1 MGVDVIDLN
10 RAVHIVGGDSAAASL
25 RAALHLSHNQ
35 VLVNEDLLSCGPAPA
50 TADLDVWRSTR
61 ESYLRE
67 IYVEWPDFSFDEY
80 AANGLLMN
88 AERLAHEQA
97 IVAWA
102 GQGLPDQLLLAC
114 IVFLFDRLNL
124 DLSKLAIVPFEKLLP
139 TQNVLSLGE
148 LSAENIRNYR
158 PPPHPLISE
167 EAEELRRIWKVY
179 TSDDPA
185 TLSRYVAGSSPMP
198 TAHRAVSE
206 LLYRYPDVRSGLGV
220 WDERLLRYTSDKGP
234 AALRVIGYTMGSS
247 MSLDSQGDTYLFHR
261 LIGMA
266 AARSPLISL
275 TGSRTTMRGCEV
287 RATSFGQ
294 DVLAGNA
301 NNVHENGI
309 DDWIGGVHLSA
320 ASHVTFRSGDSLI
333 LS

>member
-1 MGVDVIDLN
+1 MDVIDHN
-10 RAVHIVGGDSAAASL
+10 RAVHIVGGDSAAGSL
-25 RAALHLSHNQ
+25 RAALHLSHDQ

-61 ESYLRE
+61 ESYLKK

-88 AERLAHEQA
+88 ADRLGREQA

-102 GQGLPDQLLLAC
+102 GQGLPDQLLLAW

-124 DLSKLAIVPFEKLLP
+124 DLSKLAIVHFEKLLP

-148 LSAENIRNYR
+148 LSAEDIRKYR
-158 PPPHPLISE
+158 PAPHPLNSE
-167 EAEELRRIWKVY
+167 EAEELRRLWKVY

-206 LLYRYPDVRSGLGV
+206 LLYRYPDVRSGLGR
-220 WDERLLRYTSDKGP
+220 WEERLLRHTLDKGP
-234 AALRVIGYTMGSS
+234 AAARVIGHTMAS
-247 MSLDSQGDTYLFHR
+247 MSLDWLGDMHLFHR
-261 LIGMA
+261 LTGMA
-266 AARSPLISL
+266 AGKSPLVSL
-275 TGSRTTMRGCEV
+275 TGSRTAMRGCEV
-287 RATSFGQ
+287 KPTSFGQ

-301 NNVHENGI
+301 NTVHENGI
-309 DDWIGGVHLSA
+309 DDWIGGVHLGA
-320 ASHVTFRSGDSLI
+320 ESHATFRSGDSLI
-333 LS
+333 LG

>member
-1 MGVDVIDLN
+1 VDVIDLN

-50 TADLDVWRSTR
+50 TADLDVWRWTR
-61 ESYLRE
+61 ESYMRE
-67 IYVEWPDFSFDEY
+67 IYVEWPDFSFGEY

-88 AERLAHEQA
+88 AERLGHEQA

-102 GQGLPDQLLLAC
+102 GQGLPDQLLLAW
-114 IVFLFDRLNL
+114 IVFLFDRLDL
-124 DLSKLAIVPFEKLLP
+124 DLSKLAIVHFEKLLP

-148 LSAENIRNYR
+148 LSAENIRVYR
-158 PPPHPLISE
+158 PAPHQLNPE
-167 EAEELRRIWKVY
+167 EAEELRRLWKVY

-185 TLSRYVAGSSPMP
+185 TLSTYVAGSSPMP
-198 TAHRAVSE
+198 TAHRAVRE
-206 LLYRYPDVRSGLGV
+206 LLYRYPDVRSGLGR
-220 WDERLLRYTSDKGP
+220 WDERLLRYTLDKGP
-234 AALRVIGYTMGSS
+234 AAVRVIGHTMAS
-247 MSLDSQGDTYLFHR
+247 MSLDWLGDMHLFHR

-266 AARSPLISL
+266 ATRSPLISV
-275 TGSRTTMRGCEV
+275 TGSHTTMRGCEV
-287 RATSFGQ
+287 KPTSFGQ

-301 NNVHENGI
+301 NTVHENGI
-309 DDWIGGVHLSA
+309 DDWIGGVHLGA
-320 ASHVTFRSGDSLI
+320 ESHVTFRSGDSLI